1 MEVYFFSLG
10 FKRRPWEVCPSDR
23 ASCSPCEAPDIVTE
37 VQGKKTVPILKVSPW
52 VSYTVGSILK
62 STFQWHLIRVLWIT

>member
-1 MEVYFFSLG
+1 MNVNMPLLRIVYCLMEVYFFSLG

-37 VQGKKTVPILKVSPW
+37 VQGKKTVPILKVSP
-52 VSYTVGSILK
+52 
-62 STFQWHLIRVLWIT
+62 